1 MLGSNKSSSCL
12 VHCNIG
18 TFTPW
23 GVILHMSLDCAFGC
37 IERKDY
43 TNNSHIDTKHDDLEH
58 VYPFKYG
65 QFRYVKFPG
74 CTQCEKALKGTAKR
88 HLKVFNPKR
97 QFTQALSPHTFSIDT
112 FPKPYQKKRKKRQKK
127 NTGYLHT
134 NTSPKKHHVVCWCY
148 LTPCVFPLRR
158 GMYVVQYCLAFSW
171 RQLVG
176 SLRIDTCRSTPQVMA
191 VAAVASAFLRCLGGF
206 SSLLGKMIPIDW
218 LIFFKWVEPTKFLYQ
233 DQ

>member
-1 MLGSNKSSSCL
+1 MWN
-12 VHCNIG
+12 
-18 TFTPW
+18 FQ
-23 GVILHMSLDCAFGC
+23 GVRSA
-37 IERKDY
+37 RKP
-43 TNNSHIDTKHDDLEH
+43 SKE
-58 VYPFKYG
+58 
-65 QFRYVKFPG
+65 Q
-74 CTQCEKALKGTAKR
+74 LKGTWRYSIRKDNS
-88 HLKVFNPKR
+88 HEHF
-97 QFTQALSPHTFSIDT
+97 PHTPFLLTRSRNPT
-112 FPKPYQKKRKKRQKK
+112 KKKEKNVKK